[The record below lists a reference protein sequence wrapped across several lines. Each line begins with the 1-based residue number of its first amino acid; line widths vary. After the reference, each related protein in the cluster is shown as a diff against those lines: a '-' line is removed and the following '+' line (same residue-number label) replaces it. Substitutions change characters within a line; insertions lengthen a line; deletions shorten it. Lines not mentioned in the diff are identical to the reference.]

1 MRRVQAYR
9 NIPPHH
15 PEATKAQDAYR
26 LEELVPEGLWNSL
39 ETGRLYNGIA
49 DEQYRKDVLEGR
61 YKVSPATTLG
71 MSD

>member
-1 MRRVQAYR
+1 MKRVHGYR

-15 PEATKAQDAYR
+15 PEATKAQEAYR
-26 LEELVPEGLWNSL
+26 IEDLIPEGIYNCI

-61 YKVSPATTLG
+61 YKVSSLG
-71 MSD
+71 VIP